1 LCSRNIDNTNSA
13 NDDYGDVSIDA
24 DTTVKLAAGLVIPD
38 KVAVIRELPAPTP
51 VTAPSADIIATE
63 VSELVHFT
71 QSSNGRLEVTIIR
84 WAVNPLA
91 IAASISLRYSST
103 KLPVGTLAGFE
114 IFPAGTVCRIWI
126 AAGIILSY
134 GFPADAGFSL
144 YPAVAPTKLEQG
156 FNSLYIYHLKVVP
169 QLAPPSSTMEYAIF
183 FLP

>member
-13 NDDYGDVSIDA
+13 NDDYSDVSIDA
-24 DTTVKLAAGLVIPD
+24 DTTAKLAAGLVIPD

-114 IFPAGTVCRIWI
+114 IFPA
-126 AAGIILSY
+126 
-134 GFPADAGFSL
+134 DAGFSL